1 MEDYD
6 WLLDLVNIFC
16 NLYVPYKFIKNLI
29 DADKEIATIIR
40 CQKSIHY
47 IRKTKTEGYINYDFK
62 LEEKFKDLET
72 DLKFKL
78 KEARK
83 ERKQFSMGTISSAS
97 YQFSNTGSDS
107 SQPNNVEL
115 DSKHLKNVEFD
126 LDQPNNVEFDL
137 NQSMDNG
144 FEFFGYD
151 F

>member
-16 NLYVPYKFIKNLI
+16 NLYVPYKFIKNLT

-40 CQKSIHY
+40 CQKSIQY
-47 IRKTKTEGYINYDFK
+47 IRETKTNGYINYDSK
-62 LEEKFKDLET
+62 LEEKFKNLET
-72 DLKFKL
+72 DLRSKL

-83 ERKQFSMGTISSAS
+83 ERKQFSVGTIPSAS
-97 YQFSNTGSDS
+97 HQFSNTDSDS
-107 SQPNNVEL
+107 N
-115 DSKHLKNVEFD
+115 
-126 LDQPNNVEFDL
+126 QPNNVEFDL
-137 NQSMDNG
+137 NQSTDNG